1 MVKCLKLTHFQT
13 MNFKALLILLILS
26 FSSPSWAE
34 VDSINFSSQEI
45 VVPSE
50 LTPTTDKQWA
60 NKIPLIIDKAYELT
74 GIKYK
79 LGGSKPET
87 GFDCSQFV
95 KYVFEQAL
103 NLSLPPSARSLSKM
117 GETIKFEDL
126 QPGDLVFFNTRKS
139 KFSHVGIYVGN
150 NEFIHA
156 PRTGK
161 TIRVEN
167 LTKNYWLKRFNGATR
182 FDPAET
188 L

>member
-1 MVKCLKLTHFQT
+1 

-34 VDSINFSSQEI
+34 VDSINLSSQEI

-74 GIKYK
+74 GVKYK

-167 LTKNYWLKRFNGATR
+167 LTKNYWLKRFSGATR
-182 FDPAET
+182 VDPAET

>member
-1 MVKCLKLTHFQT
+1 

-34 VDSINFSSQEI
+34 VDSINLSNQEI

-60 NKIPLIIDKAYELT
+60 NKISLIIDKAYELT

-182 FDPAET
+182 VDPAET

>member
-1 MVKCLKLTHFQT
+1 MVKSLKFTRFQT
-13 MNFKALLILLILS
+13 MNFKALLIFLPLA
-26 FSSPSWAE
+26 FSIPSWAE
-34 VDSINFSSQEI
+34 PDPLNLNTIDTSS
-45 VVPSE
+45 PSE
-50 LTPTTDKQWA
+50 VLPVAGQQWK
-60 NKIPLIIDKAYELT
+60 NDIGLIIDKAYELT

-103 NLSLPPSARSLSKM
+103 NLSLPPSSRSLSKI

-161 TIRVEN
+161 TIRVES

-182 FDPAET
+182 VEPEET

>member
-1 MVKCLKLTHFQT
+1 
-13 MNFKALLILLILS
+13 MNFKALLIFLVLT
-26 FSSPSWAE
+26 FSNLSWAE
-34 VDSINFSSQEI
+34 VDSSNLTALDTISL
-45 VVPSE
+45 SE
-50 LTPTTDKQWA
+50 VTPAPDQQWKSDIA
-60 NKIPLIIDKAYELT
+60 LIINKAYELT

-103 NLSLPPSARSLSKM
+103 NLSLPPSARSLSKV

-161 TIRVEN
+161 TIRVES

-182 FDPAET
+182 VEPEET

>member
-1 MVKCLKLTHFQT
+1 
-13 MNFKALLILLILS
+13 MNFKALLILLALT
-26 FSSPSWAE
+26 FSSPSWVEAN
-34 VDSINFSSQEI
+34 SNNFSTQEI
-45 VVPSE
+45 SISSDVTAVA
-50 LTPTTDKQWA
+50 DQQWTNDIA
-60 NKIPLIIDKAYELT
+60 LIIDKAYELT

-117 GETIKFEDL
+117 GETIKFDDL
-126 QPGDLVFFNTRKS
+126 QPGDLVFFNTRKT

-161 TIRVEN
+161 TIRVES

-182 FDPAET
+182 VEPSEKI
-188 L
+188 

>member
-1 MVKCLKLTHFQT
+1 
-13 MNFKALLILLILS
+13 MNFKALLIFVAIV

-34 VDSINFSSQEI
+34 TDSLNLDASGTAS
-45 VVPSE
+45 PSE
-50 LTPTTDKQWA
+50 VSPAADQQWKRDIA
-60 NKIPLIIDKAYELT
+60 LIIDKAYELT

-79 LGGSKPET
+79 LGGSRPET

-139 KFSHVGIYVGN
+139 KYSHVGIYVGN
-150 NEFIHA
+150 NKFIHA

-161 TIRVEN
+161 TIRVES

-182 FDPAET
+182 VDAEET

>member
-1 MVKCLKLTHFQT
+1 
-13 MNFKALLILLILS
+13 MNFKALLIFLVLV

-34 VDSINFSSQEI
+34 VESSNLSALYTTP
-45 VVPSE
+45 PSE
-50 LTPTTDKQWA
+50 VSPTPDQPWKSD
-60 NKIPLIIDKAYELT
+60 IGLIINKAYELT

-103 NLSLPPSARSLSKM
+103 NLSLPPSARSLSKI
-117 GETIKFEDL
+117 GETIRFEDL

-139 KFSHVGIYVGN
+139 KFSHVGIYLGN

-182 FDPAET
+182 VDPAES

>member
-1 MVKCLKLTHFQT
+1 
-13 MNFKALLILLILS
+13 MNFKALLIFLVLA
-26 FSSPSWAE
+26 FSNPSWAE
-34 VDSINFSSQEI
+34 VDLSNLSDLDTISL
-45 VVPSE
+45 SE
-50 LTPTTDKQWA
+50 VTPAADQQWKSDIA
-60 NKIPLIIDKAYELT
+60 LIIDKAYELT

-103 NLSLPPSARSLSKM
+103 NLSLPPSARSLSKV

-161 TIRVEN
+161 TIRVES

-182 FDPAET
+182 IEPEET

>member
-1 MVKCLKLTHFQT
+1 MS
-13 MNFKALLILLILS
+13 FKALLIFLAIT
-26 FSSPSWAE
+26 FSRLTCAD
-34 VDSINFSSQEI
+34 VDSSNLNALDTSSL
-45 VVPSE
+45 SE
-50 LTPTTDKQWA
+50 VTLAADQQWKSNIA
-60 NKIPLIIDKAYELT
+60 LIIDKAYELT

-117 GETIKFEDL
+117 GETIKFEDI

-161 TIRVEN
+161 TIRVES

-182 FDPAET
+182 VEPEET

>member
-1 MVKCLKLTHFQT
+1 MVKSPKFNRFQT
-13 MNFKALLILLILS
+13 MNFKALLIFLALA
-26 FSSPSWAE
+26 FSIPSWAE
-34 VDSINFSSQEI
+34 VDSSNLSALDTAAL
-45 VVPSE
+45 SE
-50 LTPTTDKQWA
+50 VIPEPQQQW
-60 NKIPLIIDKAYELT
+60 KSDIGLIINKAYELT

-103 NLSLPPSARSLSKM
+103 NLSLPPSARSLSKI
-117 GETIKFEDL
+117 GETIRFEDL

-161 TIRVEN
+161 TIRVES

-182 FDPAET
+182 VEPEET

>member
-1 MVKCLKLTHFQT
+1 MVKSPKFNRFQT
-13 MNFKALLILLILS
+13 MNFKALLIFLALA

-34 VDSINFSSQEI
+34 VDSLNLSTLETAAL
-45 VVPSE
+45 SE
-50 LTPTTDKQWA
+50 VMPEPQQQW
-60 NKIPLIIDKAYELT
+60 KSDIGLIINKAYELT

-103 NLSLPPSARSLSKM
+103 NLSLPPSARSLSKI
-117 GETIKFEDL
+117 GETIRFEDL

-161 TIRVEN
+161 TIRVES

-182 FDPAET
+182 VEPEET

>member
-1 MVKCLKLTHFQT
+1 
-13 MNFKALLILLILS
+13 MNFKILLFLLIVTLS
-26 FSSPSWAE
+26 PLSWADNDHINLDVSENIVSTE
-34 VDSINFSSQEI
+34 VTQPLNH
-45 VVPSE
+45 
-50 LTPTTDKQWA
+50 QWA
-60 NKIPLIIDKAYELT
+60 NDVTLIIDKAYKLT

-79 LGGSKPET
+79 LGGTRPET

-103 NLSLPPSARSLSKM
+103 NLSLPPSARSLSKI
-117 GETIKFEDL
+117 GETIKYDDL
-126 QPGDLVFFNTRKS
+126 QPGDLIFFNTRKF

-161 TIRVEN
+161 SIRVES
-167 LTKNYWLKRFNGATR
+167 LTKNYWFKRFNGATR
-182 FDPAET
+182 IEPAET

>member
-1 MVKCLKLTHFQT
+1 
-13 MNFKALLILLILS
+13 MNFKALLIFLVLA
-26 FSSPSWAE
+26 FSNLSWAE
-34 VDSINFSSQEI
+34 VDSSNLTALDTISL
-45 VVPSE
+45 SE
-50 LTPTTDKQWA
+50 VTPAPDQQWKSDIA
-60 NKIPLIIDKAYELT
+60 LIINKAYELT

-103 NLSLPPSARSLSKM
+103 NLSLPPSARSLSKV

-161 TIRVEN
+161 TIRVES

-182 FDPAET
+182 VEPEET

>member
-1 MVKCLKLTHFQT
+1 
-13 MNFKALLILLILS
+13 MNFKALLIFLALA
-26 FSSPSWAE
+26 FSIPSWAE
-34 VDSINFSSQEI
+34 VDSSNLSALDTAAL
-45 VVPSE
+45 SE
-50 LTPTTDKQWA
+50 VIPEPQQQW
-60 NKIPLIIDKAYELT
+60 KSDIGLIINKAYELT

-103 NLSLPPSARSLSKM
+103 NLSLPPSARSLSKI
-117 GETIKFEDL
+117 GETIRFEDL

-161 TIRVEN
+161 TIRVES
-167 LTKNYWLKRFNGATR
+167 LTKNYWLKRFNGAIR
-182 FDPAET
+182 VEPEET

>member
-1 MVKCLKLTHFQT
+1 
-13 MNFKALLILLILS
+13 MNFKALLIFLILV

-34 VDSINFSSQEI
+34 VDLSNLSSLDAS
-45 VVPSE
+45 P
-50 LTPTTDKQWA
+50 LTEVTQTADQQWKSDIA
-60 NKIPLIIDKAYELT
+60 LIIDKAYELT

-103 NLSLPPSARSLSKM
+103 NLSLPPSARSLSKV

-161 TIRVEN
+161 TIRVES
-167 LTKNYWLKRFNGATR
+167 LTKKYWLKRFNGATR
-182 FDPAET
+182 VEPEET

>member
-1 MVKCLKLTHFQT
+1 
-13 MNFKALLILLILS
+13 MNFKALLIFLALV

-34 VDSINFSSQEI
+34 TDSLNLSTLETIA
-45 VVPSE
+45 PSE
-50 LTPTTDKQWA
+50 VSPAPDQQW
-60 NKIPLIIDKAYELT
+60 KSDIGLIINKAYELT

-103 NLSLPPSARSLSKM
+103 NLSLPPSARSLSKI
-117 GETIKFEDL
+117 GETIRFEDL

-161 TIRVEN
+161 TIRVES
-167 LTKNYWLKRFNGATR
+167 LTKNYWFKRFNGATR
-182 FDPAET
+182 VEPAET

>member
-1 MVKCLKLTHFQT
+1 MVKSLKLLNSIF
-13 MNFKALLILLILS
+13 MNFKTLLIFLVFV
-26 FSSPSWAE
+26 FSNPSWAE
-34 VDSINFSSQEI
+34 TDLSNLNALETAPLSEINPEDNQ
-45 VVPSE
+45 
-50 LTPTTDKQWA
+50 QWKSDIA
-60 NKIPLIIDKAYELT
+60 LIIDKAYELT

-117 GETIKFEDL
+117 GKTIKFEDL
-126 QPGDLVFFNTRKS
+126 RPGDLVFFNTRKS

-161 TIRVEN
+161 NIRVES
-167 LTKNYWLKRFNGATR
+167 LTKNYWLKKFNGATR
-182 FDPAET
+182 VEPEEM

>member
-1 MVKCLKLTHFQT
+1 
-13 MNFKALLILLILS
+13 MNFKALLIFLALA

-34 VDSINFSSQEI
+34 ADSSNLSALDTDAL
-45 VVPSE
+45 SE
-50 LTPTTDKQWA
+50 VIPEPQQQW
-60 NKIPLIIDKAYELT
+60 KSDIGLIINKAYELT

-103 NLSLPPSARSLSKM
+103 NLSLPPSARSLSKI
-117 GETIKFEDL
+117 GETIRFEDL

-161 TIRVEN
+161 TIRVES

-182 FDPAET
+182 VEPEET

>member
-1 MVKCLKLTHFQT
+1 MIKSQKFTHFQT
-13 MNFKALLILLILS
+13 MNFKALLIFVAIT

-34 VDSINFSSQEI
+34 ADSLNLSASDTASQ
-45 VVPSE
+45 SE
-50 LTPTTDKQWA
+50 LPPAVDQQWKSDIA
-60 NKIPLIIDKAYELT
+60 LIIDKAYELT

-79 LGGSKPET
+79 LGGSRPET

-139 KFSHVGIYVGN
+139 KYSHVGIYVGN
-150 NEFIHA
+150 NKFIHA

-161 TIRVEN
+161 TIRVES

-182 FDPAET
+182 VDAEET

>member
-1 MVKCLKLTHFQT
+1 
-13 MNFKALLILLILS
+13 MNFKALFILLILA
-26 FSSPSWAE
+26 FSSPSWAD
-34 VDSINFSSQEI
+34 VISTNLSSQEAA
-45 VVPSE
+45 VTSE
-50 LTPTTDKQWA
+50 LAPLVDKQWTS
-60 NKIPLIIDKAYELT
+60 NIPLIIDKAYELT

-117 GETIKFEDL
+117 GETIKFENL

-150 NEFIHA
+150 DEFIHA

-182 FDPAET
+182 IDPAES

>member
-1 MVKCLKLTHFQT
+1 MVKSHKFTHFQT
-13 MNFKALLILLILS
+13 MNLKALLIFLVLA

-34 VDSINFSSQEI
+34 VDSSNLSALDTIS
-45 VVPSE
+45 VSE
-50 LTPTTDKQWA
+50 VTPAADQQW
-60 NKIPLIIDKAYELT
+60 KSDISLIIDKAYELT

-103 NLSLPPSARSLSKM
+103 NLSLPPSARSLSKV

-161 TIRVEN
+161 TIRVES

-182 FDPAET
+182 VEPEET

>member
-1 MVKCLKLTHFQT
+1 
-13 MNFKALLILLILS
+13 MNFKALLIFLVLA
-26 FSSPSWAE
+26 FSNLSWAE
-34 VDSINFSSQEI
+34 VDSSNLTALDTISL
-45 VVPSE
+45 SE
-50 LTPTTDKQWA
+50 VTPAPDQQWKSDIA
-60 NKIPLIIDKAYELT
+60 LIINKAYELT

-103 NLSLPPSARSLSKM
+103 NLSLPPSARSLSKV

-161 TIRVEN
+161 TIRIES

-182 FDPAET
+182 VEPEET

>member
-13 MNFKALLILLILS
+13 MNFKTLITLLILA
-26 FSSPSWAE
+26 FSSPAWAE
-34 VDSINFSSQEI
+34 VDSINVSSQDS
-45 VVPSE
+45 VVASE
-50 LTPTTDKQWA
+50 ATSVVDKQWT
-60 NKIPLIIDKAYELT
+60 NNIPLIIDKAYELT

-87 GFDCSQFV
+87 GFDCSRFV

-103 NLSLPPSARSLSKM
+103 NLSLPPSARSLSKI

-182 FDPAET
+182 VDPEET

>member
-1 MVKCLKLTHFQT
+1 
-13 MNFKALLILLILS
+13 MNFKALLIFLALA

-34 VDSINFSSQEI
+34 VDSLNLSALETAAL
-45 VVPSE
+45 SE
-50 LTPTTDKQWA
+50 VMPEPQQQW
-60 NKIPLIIDKAYELT
+60 KSDIGLIINKAYELT

-103 NLSLPPSARSLSKM
+103 NLSLPPSARSLSKI
-117 GETIKFEDL
+117 GETIRFEDL

-161 TIRVEN
+161 TIRVES

-182 FDPAET
+182 VEPEET

>member
-1 MVKCLKLTHFQT
+1 
-13 MNFKALLILLILS
+13 MNFKVLLILVVLL
-26 FSSPSWAE
+26 FSSSSWAE
-34 VDSINFSSQEI
+34 TDSLNLSNSDAPSVIEEE
-45 VVPSE
+45 VVKNQKWVNDIS
-50 LTPTTDKQWA
+50 
-60 NKIPLIIDKAYELT
+60 LIIEKAYELT

-79 LGGSKPET
+79 FGGSKPET

-103 NLSLPPSARSLSKM
+103 NLSLPPSARSLSKV
-117 GETIKFEDL
+117 GESIKFDDL

-161 TIRVEN
+161 SVRVES
-167 LTKNYWLKRFNGATR
+167 LKKSYWIKKFNGATR
-182 FDPAET
+182 VEPSET

>member
-1 MVKCLKLTHFQT
+1 MIKFQKLTYFQT
-13 MNFKALLILLILS
+13 MNFKALLIFVAIA
-26 FSSPSWAE
+26 FSSPSWGETDSLNLDASDTASQSE
-34 VDSINFSSQEI
+34 VS
-45 VVPSE
+45 PSA
-50 LTPTTDKQWA
+50 DQQWKSDFA
-60 NKIPLIIDKAYELT
+60 LIIDKAYELT

-79 LGGSKPET
+79 LGGSRPET

-139 KFSHVGIYVGN
+139 RFSHVGIYVGN

-161 TIRVEN
+161 TIRVES

-182 FDPAET
+182 VDAEET

>member
-1 MVKCLKLTHFQT
+1 
-13 MNFKALLILLILS
+13 MNFKALLIFLVLA
-26 FSSPSWAE
+26 FSSQSWAE
-34 VDSINFSSQEI
+34 VDSSNLSDLDPTSL
-45 VVPSE
+45 SE
-50 LTPTTDKQWA
+50 VTPAADQQW
-60 NKIPLIIDKAYELT
+60 KSDISRIIDKAYELT

-103 NLSLPPSARSLSKM
+103 NLSLPPSARSLSKV

-161 TIRVEN
+161 TIRIES

-182 FDPAET
+182 VEPEET

>member
-1 MVKCLKLTHFQT
+1 MIKFQKLTYFQT
-13 MNFKALLILLILS
+13 MNFKALLIFVAIV

-34 VDSINFSSQEI
+34 TDSLNLDASGTAS
-45 VVPSE
+45 PSE
-50 LTPTTDKQWA
+50 VSPAADQQWKRDIA
-60 NKIPLIIDKAYELT
+60 LIIDKAYELT

-79 LGGSKPET
+79 LGGSRPET

-161 TIRVEN
+161 TIRVES

-182 FDPAET
+182 VDAEET

>member
-1 MVKCLKLTHFQT
+1 
-13 MNFKALLILLILS
+13 MNFKALLIFVAIV

-34 VDSINFSSQEI
+34 IDSLNLDASGTAS
-45 VVPSE
+45 PSE
-50 LTPTTDKQWA
+50 VSPAADQQWKRDIA
-60 NKIPLIIDKAYELT
+60 LIIDKAYELT

-79 LGGSKPET
+79 LGGSRPET

-139 KFSHVGIYVGN
+139 KYSHVGIYVGN
-150 NEFIHA
+150 NKFIHA

-161 TIRVEN
+161 TIRVES

-182 FDPAET
+182 VDAEET

>member
-1 MVKCLKLTHFQT
+1 
-13 MNFKALLILLILS
+13 MNFKALLIFLALI

-34 VDSINFSSQEI
+34 GDSSNLSVLETNA
-45 VVPSE
+45 PSE
-50 LTPTTDKQWA
+50 LSPTPDQPWKSD
-60 NKIPLIIDKAYELT
+60 IGLIINKAYELT

-103 NLSLPPSARSLSKM
+103 NLSLPPSARSLSKI

-182 FDPAET
+182 VDPAET

>member
-1 MVKCLKLTHFQT
+1 MIKFQKLTYFQT
-13 MNFKALLILLILS
+13 MNFKALLIFVAIV

-34 VDSINFSSQEI
+34 TDSLNLDASDTAS
-45 VVPSE
+45 PSE
-50 LTPTTDKQWA
+50 VSPAADQQWKRDIA
-60 NKIPLIIDKAYELT
+60 LIIDKAYELT

-79 LGGSKPET
+79 LGGSRPET

-139 KFSHVGIYVGN
+139 KYSHVGIYVGN
-150 NEFIHA
+150 NKFIHA

-161 TIRVEN
+161 TIRVES

-182 FDPAET
+182 VDAEET

>member
-1 MVKCLKLTHFQT
+1 

-34 VDSINFSSQEI
+34 VDSINLSSQEI

-95 KYVFEQAL
+95 RYVFEQAL

-150 NEFIHA
+150 DEFIHA

-182 FDPAET
+182 IDPAES

>member
-1 MVKCLKLTHFQT
+1 MVKSRKFTHFQT
-13 MNFKALLILLILS
+13 MNFKALFIFLILV

-34 VDSINFSSQEI
+34 VDSSNLSALDTA
-45 VVPSE
+45 PSAE
-50 LTPTTDKQWA
+50 VTQAAEQQWKSNIA
-60 NKIPLIIDKAYELT
+60 LIIDKAYELT
-74 GIKYK
+74 GVKYK

-103 NLSLPPSARSLSKM
+103 NLSLPPSARSLSKV
-117 GETIKFEDL
+117 GESIKFEDL

-150 NEFIHA
+150 YEFIHA

-161 TIRVEN
+161 TIRVES

-182 FDPAET
+182 VEPEET

>member
-1 MVKCLKLTHFQT
+1 MIKFHKLTHFQT
-13 MNFKALLILLILS
+13 MNFKALLIYVTIA

-34 VDSINFSSQEI
+34 TDSLNLDASGTASQLE
-45 VVPSE
+45 VSPAA
-50 LTPTTDKQWA
+50 DQQWKSNIA
-60 NKIPLIIDKAYELT
+60 LIIDKAYELT

-79 LGGSKPET
+79 LGGSRPET

-139 KFSHVGIYVGN
+139 KYSHVGIYVGN
-150 NEFIHA
+150 NKFIHA

-161 TIRVEN
+161 TIGVES

-182 FDPAET
+182 VDAEET